1 MIDPNRIF
9 RLSPIAMAV
18 EQFLREEYDTDFTF
32 PQAVRFAQ
40 FTEILATTASPVHEF
55 SAGWQ

>member
-1 MIDPNRIF
+1 MIDPNLIF
-9 RLSPIAMAV
+9 RLSEAAMAV

-40 FTEILATTASPVHEF
+40 FTEILAATASPENE
-55 SAGWQ
+55 